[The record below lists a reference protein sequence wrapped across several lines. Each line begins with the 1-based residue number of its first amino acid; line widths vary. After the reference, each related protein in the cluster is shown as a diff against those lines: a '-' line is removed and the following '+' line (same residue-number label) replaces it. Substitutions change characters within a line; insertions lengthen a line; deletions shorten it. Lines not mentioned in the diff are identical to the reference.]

1 MSTADV
7 LVPERPRIAR
17 KKRPSPPAPLRP
29 DSPYKGLSYY
39 REEDAP
45 FFFGREQETK
55 VVAANA
61 MASRLTVL
69 YGESGVGKSSLLRA
83 GATRYLMDIA
93 RENVE
98 RRGTPR
104 LLVAVFPS
112 DEEGRRT
119 TWRDDPI
126 EGITSAIQQAVA
138 SLGLEVAP
146 PEPGATF
153 CEMLAAW
160 TEQLHSDVLLI
171 LDQFEEYLLYHGR
184 EDGDGTLAA
193 ELPRAIAQPN
203 LRVNFVI
210 SIREDMLAR
219 LDAFKRRIPTIFDNS
234 VRVSHLDRRDARDAI
249 EKPIDTYNEALGPA
263 ERIMIE
269 PPLVDALLDQLE
281 AGRVVVGFAGVGTS
295 DEEQYG
301 DERPIET
308 PYLQLVMTRL
318 WAEELGASSRVIRL
332 TTLERLGNSERI
344 VKSHLDA
351 MMRTLPR
358 YARYVAARVFH
369 HLVTPSGSK
378 IAHTA
383 KDVADYAAVP
393 EFDVAPVLDRL
404 TQPQYRILRCVAR
417 SAADEGPARYEIFHD
432 VLAAPILDWRSRY
445 LRTRRVTRL
454 ARNWITA
461 IAQILLGLLCGS
473 LLVAY
478 ALTASP
484 KALLTVWFAGATFV
498 WFVSTI
504 VLVKRWRRRDA
515 WAVPLVGLATA
526 FCGIVT
532 GPLSLII
539 HAVRLVSWA
548 SHRLRAGAR
557 ARLHAARGR
566 VEVALGSMA
575 RLHRFSGL
583 ISILGA
589 GVIVLG
595 CLLPAIEWYDDN
607 DVRHTAALLGSG
619 HRLAYALLPLACVA
633 MGVVV
638 GLGAI
643 LRPRPRQ
650 FVPGVALG
658 LGVGAM
664 TYFFS
669 LIFWPD
675 ALGHLLGV
683 DVFGTGALGAPALAM
698 AGAGLTLVSAAPT
711 YGVEIFASI
720 LGARRALVGSAAS
733 EMPLDLDR
741 TSWRVKTPIAILGL
755 LAAAIAFAAAFA
767 TSGAWERPDAQSLF
781 AVSFW
786 AGLQVVVPA
795 AAAAFAAAVILLGRR
810 ISLRG
815 AGCLSG
821 SGVALLALFVGII
834 AVAGGHASG
843 GAYLGAVMGALLIV
857 VGLVAASAVRSGG
870 GARKSA

>member
-1 MSTADV
+1 MSATDV
-7 LVPERPRIAR
+7 LVAERPRITR
-17 KKRPSPPAPLRP
+17 KERPSPTAPSLP

-39 REEDAP
+39 QEEDAP
-45 FFFGREQETK
+45 FFFGRDQETK

-104 LLVAVFPS
+104 LVVAVFPS
-112 DEEGRRT
+112 DDESRRT

-138 SLGLEVAP
+138 SLGLEIAP
-146 PEPGATF
+146 PEPGSTF

-160 TEQLHSDVLLI
+160 TEQLHSDLLLI

-184 EDGDGTLAA
+184 EDGDDTLGA

-234 VRVSHLDRRDARDAI
+234 VRVNHLDRRDARDAI
-249 EKPIDTYNEALGPA
+249 VRPIDTYNDALGQA
-263 ERIMIE
+263 DQITIE

-295 DEEQYG
+295 DEDQFG

-318 WAEELGASSRVIRL
+318 WTEEMRVSSRVIRL
-332 TTLERLGNSERI
+332 ATLERLGNSERI

-383 KDVADYAAVP
+383 KDVADYAGVP
-393 EFDVAPVLDRL
+393 EFDVAPVLGRL

-445 LRTRRVTRL
+445 LRARRVVRVV
-454 ARNWITA
+454 RNWMTV
-461 IAQILLGLLCGS
+461 IAQITFGLVCGI
-473 LLVAY
+473 LLVY
-478 ALTASP
+478 AASGSSKPLVTA
-484 KALLTVWFAGATFV
+484 WFAGAMFV

-504 VLVKRWRRRDA
+504 VLVRRWRRRDV
-515 WAVPLVGLATA
+515 WAVPFVGLATA

-532 GPLSLII
+532 GPLSLLI

-548 SHRLRAGAR
+548 THRLRAATR
-557 ARLHAARGR
+557 ARLGAKEQR
-566 VEVALGSMA
+566 VEAEGSTA

-619 HRLAYALLPLACVA
+619 HRLEFALLPLACVA
-633 MGVVV
+633 IAVAV
-638 GLGAI
+638 GLLAI

-650 FVPGVALG
+650 FVPGLALG

-664 TYFFS
+664 AYFFC
-669 LIFWPD
+669 LIFWPR
-675 ALGHLLGV
+675 ALGGFV
-683 DVFGTGALGAPALAM
+683 GINDFEPAALGAPALAM

-720 LGARRALVGSAAS
+720 LGARRALVGADAG
-733 EMPLDLDR
+733 ELPLDLDR
-741 TSWRVKTPIAILGL
+741 TSWRVKIPMALVG
-755 LAAAIAFAAAFA
+755 LAAAGIAFVAAFV
-767 TSGAWERPDAQSLF
+767 TSGAWGRQGAHSLF
-781 AVSFW
+781 AISFW

-795 AAAAFAAAVILLGRR
+795 AAAAFAAAVIMLGRR
-810 ISLRG
+810 IGLRN
-815 AGCLSG
+815 AGCLAG
-821 SGVALLALFVGII
+821 CGAALIALFAGII

-843 GAYLGAVMGALLIV
+843 GAFLGAGMGALLILI
-857 VGLVAASAVRSGG
+857 GIVAASAVRTR
-870 GARKSA
+870 GAVRKSV